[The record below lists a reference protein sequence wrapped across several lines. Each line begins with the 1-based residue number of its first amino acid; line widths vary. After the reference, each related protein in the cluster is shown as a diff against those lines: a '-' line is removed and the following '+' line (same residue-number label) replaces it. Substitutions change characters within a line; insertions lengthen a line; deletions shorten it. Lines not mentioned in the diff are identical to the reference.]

1 MMTRLY
7 IVDEHEQVRIALAE
21 RLGQS
26 RNLTVVGHTADC
38 SQAVEEIDAHN
49 AEIVLIEVKRK
60 DGMGLELTRQIA
72 SMPQGPRLVVLTSY
86 QKTWEEEAAAR
97 AGAVTYLLKDLDS
110 EELIRKIEGLAAG

>member
-7 IVDEHEQVRIALAE
+7 IIDEHDQVRKALAE

-26 RNLTVVGHTADC
+26 STLSVVGHSADC
-38 SQAVEEIDAHN
+38 NQAVEDITAYDAQ
-49 AEIVLIEVKRK
+49 IVLIEVKRK

-72 SMPQGPRLVVLTSY
+72 SLPQAPRLVVLTSY

-110 EELIRKIEGLAAG
+110 EQLIRRIEALAER

>member
-1 MMTRLY
+1 MKTKLY
-7 IVDEHEQVRIALAE
+7 IVDEHDQVRSALAE

-26 RNLTVVGHTADC
+26 TNLVVVGHTGDC
-38 SQAVEEIDAHN
+38 EAAVEDIA
-49 AEIVLIEVKRK
+49 AQKAQIVLIEVKRK

-72 SMPQGPRLVVLTSY
+72 SLPQSPHLVVLTSY

-110 EELIRKIEGLAAG
+110 EELIRKIETLALT